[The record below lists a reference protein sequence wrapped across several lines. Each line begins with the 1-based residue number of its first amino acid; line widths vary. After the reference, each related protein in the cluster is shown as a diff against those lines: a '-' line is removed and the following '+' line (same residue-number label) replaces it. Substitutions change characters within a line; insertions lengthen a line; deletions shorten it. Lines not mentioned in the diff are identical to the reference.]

1 MVCVW
6 RVGRIGFPISDRAG
20 PVLPIPFITRNQIMK
35 LTTLTGLLLIIVP
48 IAFNVTFF
56 LLQRAFEY
64 PDILRKPTDHILRR
78 FKEGGASLRLLWY
91 AFTFSAVLFTPVPVL
106 VQQIFQPVAPW
117 FLAAGTTLG
126 VLAGA
131 VQFLGLIR
139 WPFLVPTLADMY
151 TQPKATQA
159 TRDSVEVV
167 FQAFHRYVGVA
178 IGEHLGYLFTSIWT
192 AFVALAIT
200 QSPIFNS
207 WLGWIGV
214 IPAIGIFI
222 GLFEESGLK
231 AAGVINA
238 ISYILWSI
246 WLIVLGIVMLL
257 H

>member
-1 MVCVW
+1 
-6 RVGRIGFPISDRAG
+6 
-20 PVLPIPFITRNQIMK
+20 MK

-78 FKEGGASLRLLWY
+78 FKQGGVSLRLLWY
-91 AFTFSAVLFTPVPVL
+91 ASTFSAVLFTPVPVL
-106 VQQIFQPVAPW
+106 VQQIFQPAAPW

-178 IGEHLGYLFTSIWT
+178 IGEHLGYIFTSTWT
-192 AFVALAIT
+192 ILLCIALIQTNVANPL
-200 QSPIFNS
+200 FG
-207 WLGWIGV
+207 WLGL
-214 IPAIGIFI
+214 IPAIGVLC
-222 GLFEESGLK
+222 GVFEETGFK
-231 AAGVINA
+231 AAGAINA
-238 ISYILWSI
+238 ISYILWSV
-246 WLIVLGIVMLL
+246 WLIAFGIALL
-257 H
+257 LR